1 VQSHR
6 AVVEQTIAD
15 IKLFKIM
22 SSNKIRDA
30 AKFEITLDI
39 VMALHN
45 LRILLKLQPAFDMS
59 PRRAAILGE
68 HVFRPLV
75 SQNEVDLKIPAQMPD
90 LNNKKYHHIRA
101 FKEFLPSAA
110 KAIKDALE
118 RGEKKGKFFPTVLE
132 RAKNLYNG
140 AYVLQY
146 QVMSENDNTWMVKYV
161 VGASYSIELHTG
173 YFTISKDE
181 AAFQHICDCSSG

>member
-1 VQSHR
+1 MQSHR
-6 AVVEQTIAD
+6 AVVEQTIAN

-22 SSNKIRDA
+22 SSNKISDA

-45 LRILLKLQPAFDMS
+45 LRILLKLQPAFDM
-59 PRRAAILGE
+59 PRRRAAILGE

-75 SQNEVDLKIPAQMPD
+75 PKDEVDLKIPAQMPD

-101 FKEFLPSAA
+101 FKDFLPSVA
-110 KAIKDALE
+110 KAMKDALA
-118 RGEKKGKFFPTVLE
+118 RGEKSGKIFPTVLE

-146 QVMSENDNTWMVKYV
+146 QVMSENENTWMVKYV
-161 VGASYSIELHTG
+161 VGASSSCTLVTSPSRKMKPHFSISVTVPAG
-173 YFTISKDE
+173 K
-181 AAFQHICDCSSG
+181 